1 MAMKG
6 AVRTQLQGW
15 LSGGRKVVILCIGSE
30 IRTDDSFGPVLAE
43 KLKQTVPRD
52 VTVING
58 GTSPENYT
66 GVIRRLAPT
75 HVLLVDTAE
84 MGLTPGESRLVKAD
98 EIEGFAISTHAPP
111 LGVIA
116 EYLSVASRAKVALLA
131 VQPRSLEFGDGLTD
145 DLKNAV
151 NVIAEALIEVLAKR
165 HDQIGH

>member
-1 MAMKG
+1 MKG
-6 AVRTQLQGW
+6 IVKTQLQRW
-15 LSGGRKVVILCIGSE
+15 LSGGGKVVILCIGSE
-30 IRTDDSFGPVLAE
+30 IRTDDNLGPVLAE
-43 KLKQTVPRD
+43 KLKQTVPKD
-52 VTVING
+52 VTVINA

-98 EIEGFAISTHAPP
+98 EIEGLAISTHAPP

-116 EYLSVASRAKVALLA
+116 KYLSATTQAKIALLA
-131 VQPRSLEFGDGLTD
+131 VQPRSLEFGEGLTD

-151 NVIAEALIEVLAKR
+151 NVIAEALIEVLTKR